1 MHFAYIGNINDL
13 HYLCSLHVL
22 RVKDVFR
29 KFSDVG
35 DGRLARKHALN
46 YKLQVEFANSWNGLR
61 MDCGMEVVGGLG
73 ESRRRRKHCSAS
85 RARVRRRR
93 QVDRFLIALPD
104 SISEGEEGRRQ
115 DGPVS

>member
-61 MDCGMEVVGGLG
+61 MDCEMEVVGGTGGFEAASEALFSVACARSQASSG
-73 ESRRRRKHCSAS
+73 RSFSDCAS
-85 RARVRRRR
+85 RLN
-93 QVDRFLIALPD
+93 Q
-104 SISEGEEGRRQ
+104 
-115 DGPVS
+115 